1 MRIKQVLAFIG
12 AAAIS
17 TAAVSTSAFAAPAPV
32 SVSEDGNIVTVHGN
46 SSPVVRL
53 TPGEAE
59 DVAGAFK
66 LQDGRVLRLTHQTN
80 KVYMDVGGKREELLP
95 LSRTEF
101 VARKSGAR
109 VVLDNEVFAQKVS
122 LTQFVNK

>member
-17 TAAVSTSAFAAPAPV
+17 TAVLAAPAPV
-32 SVSEDGNIVTVHGN
+32 SVSEDGSTVTIHGN
-46 SSPVVRL
+46 SSTLIRL

-59 DVAGAFK
+59 DVAGAFR
-66 LQDGRVLRLTHQTN
+66 LQDGRVLRLTNQTN

-101 VARKSGAR
+101 VARKTGAR
-109 VVLDNEVFAQKVS
+109 VVLDNEVFAQKVQ
-122 LTQFVNK
+122 LTQFVSK